1 MKNLI
6 QERVDAANRGEN
18 ETVVCRTHSGWVVV
32 GDVQFLK
39 GYCLL
44 LADPVVAS
52 LNDLDAEQRKQYL
65 YETTVIG
72 DALLELTDSYRIN
85 YETLGN
91 SEPALHTHI
100 FPRYL
105 DETPEK
111 RRYPAWFYDWENAPK
126 FNKSEQQTFMTEL
139 RAFLEHAGIVKESP

>member
-1 MKNLI
+1 MTNLI
-6 QERVDAANRGEN
+6 QQRVQAARKGEN
-18 ETVVCRTHSGWVVV
+18 ETVVCRTKSGWVVI

-44 LADPVVAS
+44 LSDPVVGS
-52 LNDLDAEQRKQYL
+52 LNDLDKEQRQQYL

-72 DALLELTDSYRIN
+72 DALLALTDSYRIN

-105 DETPEK
+105 SEEPEI

-126 FNKSEQQTFMTEL
+126 FDKQESKEFMDKL
-139 RAFLEHAGIVKESP
+139 RAYLTEAGIVEKTG